1 MFYNAKVPYC
11 QENKQTQKTVF
22 QFVKVFMNCLFDKVS
37 NKKCLFQEGY
47 IVEGI
52 FIITSNKNG
61 SISILFQND
70 NHELFKEI
78 LRR

>member
-1 MFYNAKVPYC
+1 MNLKSYL
-11 QENKQTQKTVF
+11 
-22 QFVKVFMNCLFDKVS
+22 VFMNCLFDTVS
-37 NKKCLFQEGY
+37 NKKISFEDVY
-47 IVEGI
+47 IVKGVC
-52 FIITSNKNG
+52 IITSNKNG